1 MVILDS
7 DVLLI
12 ELRYPRDERAPLNTR
27 FLSDVRG
34 SGPAIAVYTLME
46 VLGQLSFNL
55 AAARLLQWESWLQR
69 RHNLTILWP
78 NAADLDAHSFFTNEI
93 YQRPFARMQAN
104 RMAFMD
110 ALVLQ
115 LAEDA
120 PATQAFVT
128 WNARHF
134 RDKTRLPVLTPAE
147 YLNRRP

>member
-1 MVILDS
+1 MVIIDS
-7 DVLLI
+7 DVLLV
-12 ELRYPRDERAPLNTR
+12 ELRYLRDERHPINAQ
-27 FLSDVRG
+27 FLHNVRG
-34 SGPAIAVYTLME
+34 SAPALAIYTLME

-55 AAARLLQWESWLQR
+55 AADRLAQWESWLQR

-78 NAADLDAHSFFTNEI
+78 NTAGLDARSFFVSEI
-93 YQRPFARMQAN
+93 YQRPFARMQTN

-120 PATQAFVT
+120 PATRAFVT

-134 RDKTRLPVLTPAE
+134 RDKTHLPVLTPAE
-147 YLNRRP
+147 YLEG

>member
-1 MVILDS
+1 MVIIDS

-12 ELRYPRDERAPLNTR
+12 ELRYPRDVRCPTNTQ
-27 FLSDVRG
+27 FLKGVRG
-34 SGPAIAVYTLME
+34 SAPAIAIYTLME

-55 AAARLLQWESWLQR
+55 SADKLARWEIWLQR
-69 RHNLTILWP
+69 CHNLTILWP
-78 NAADLDAHSFFTNEI
+78 NSAGLDARIFFARAI
-93 YQRPFARMQAN
+93 YQQPLARMQAN

-120 PATQAFVT
+120 PAAQAFIT

-134 RDKTRLPVLTPAE
+134 RDKTHLPVLTPAE
-147 YLNRRP
+147 YLDLR